1 MGKATFAITI
11 PHYISRLYL
20 HSLQRPNHKPSIQL
34 LTLRFK
40 IHETLLIKQ
49 SNFLISNNT
58 FVQGL

>member
-1 MGKATFAITI
+1 MQKATSAITI
-11 PHYISRLYL
+11 PHIISRLCL

-40 IHETLLIKQ
+40 VHGTLQINP